1 MFTTAPHAPT
11 LLAGTPWG
19 GGEGGGGG
27 GGGAGGGGGGAGGGA
42 GAPPG
47 GGGGGGGAA
56 APPPLPFPFPP
67 RFSCLMPHTN
77 TLFQPEQGT
86 AGFGHRQHHLHA
98 LLDTA
103 ATENC
108 PGAL

>member
-1 MFTTAPHAPT
+1 MFTTDPHAPT
-11 LLAGTPWG
+11 LLAAAHP
-19 GGEGGGGG
+19 GEGGQGGRC
-27 GGGAGGGGGGAGGGA
+27 A
-42 GAPPG
+42 
-47 GGGGGGGAA
+47 
-56 APPPLPFPFPP
+56 PPLPFPFPP